1 MMSPPVNYDLERRQS
16 AVDFRNV
23 SNIVSIS
30 CDTQSLTERKSANN
44 LAWRESKTIKRHHSI
59 YERGERKNEAIHYKD
74 ARTSLS
80 PRPKTP
86 TQKKFQPGGKC

>member
-1 MMSPPVNYDLERRQS
+1 MMSPPVNYDFERRQS
-16 AVDFRNV
+16 AVEVRNV
-23 SNIVSIS
+23 SSIVNIGR
-30 CDTQSLTERKSANN
+30 DTQSLTERKSTNN
-44 LAWRESKTIKRHHSI
+44 LAWKESKTIKRHHSI
-59 YERGERKNEAIHYKD
+59 YERGERTNETIDDKD